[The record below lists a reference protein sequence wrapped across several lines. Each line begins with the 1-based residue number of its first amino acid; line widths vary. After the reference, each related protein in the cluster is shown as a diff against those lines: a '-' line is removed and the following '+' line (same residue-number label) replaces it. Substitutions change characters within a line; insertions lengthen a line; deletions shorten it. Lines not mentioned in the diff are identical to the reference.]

1 LNSFPESGALAMRS
15 VNSNISNKP
24 VLLDRKKAAETTSGI
39 KTARFGSQLL
49 AIEQRMLFD
58 GALALSVDATTGDTS
73 YADKTSVVDK
83 SFDRA
88 AILSGAAAKASA
100 NSAPRDLVVIDTSIA
115 NWQTVADAAN
125 PSSQLLLLNAEQDG
139 LSQIANAM
147 VSGNYKSVHIVSHGD
162 DGKLRLGNR
171 SVTAAN
177 IEQYS
182 ADLER
187 IGQSLTESGDI
198 ILYGCEIGKGAAGAS
213 FLQALAR
220 ATNADV
226 AASTNNTGAAAKGG
240 DWVLE
245 AQTGSIE
252 TLSALS
258 TANLGAYAGLL
269 PVTAADVALTIV
281 ASSDVQTDPSSDAL
295 SNDPNPERAVTVSV
309 APGEIVRYR
318 MIVRLPEGD
327 TTGASINATL
337 PTGLQF
343 MADGSAT
350 IAFIADGGIVS
361 TTVSG
366 GAVVGSGAS
375 LGDPAIASI
384 RPVAPIG
391 ASQITVTGTSVTFN
405 LGNLFNYDNDVGGEF
420 VVIEFNAM
428 VDNASSTVARGQQK
442 AVSFEFSEELLPGV
456 RSSITSDVDSLKII
470 EPQIVNVDKRFV
482 SLVGNVATFETTFS
496 NTGDSNADRV
506 RVVDTFAGYPNIT
519 FGPTNTVT
527 VTRTDT
533 SGTSLVT
540 YTNNGASGFDFVIS
554 TVKPGDV
561 ITVRYTANVTDITQ
575 AVPSQDIKVTYT
587 SLTLSPSDL
596 SSFGGALD
604 LDPLVLGVMPSLSL
618 GERTGELSGYGAP
631 MNTYSSLNGA
641 GIGIISGRLW
651 DDTPAYGGGLPSDS
665 FTTGERALEGITVNL
680 RDVATTLII
689 RSTQT
694 LANGTYSFTGLAV
707 GDYRVE
713 VATPTFNDSGV
724 GGSGMVKIRYD
735 AGGGTPL
742 QQSDGVIS
750 LALVDGSA
758 LVNQDFGFVQLNEAP
773 VVSKPGDK
781 TIAVN
786 SVLSFDNGSGATSA
800 GFIAVAD
807 EIQNIAT
814 ANMVMLTVTNGTL
827 DFPTTYTPPAG
838 FTVLGRGT
846 PSLSITGAINSLTA
860 GAPTINTIL
869 AQLQYRPTTG
879 YVGNDQLIVR
889 IDDKGALGDADGDCN
904 PNEVDDDNLF
914 DSKTINITIAAA
926 ANNPPVAVDD
936 ARSVQANQTITN
948 GQAINGNG
956 LGDSMDTDPDIAD
969 AGRLTICGVVAGNT
983 TTVANAGVGSSIT
996 GTWGNLVLQSNGSY
1010 TYTPNAA
1017 ALALPAGATR
1027 VDQFSYCLQD
1037 PAGSKD
1043 VGLITINL
1051 TGTNVVVANN
1061 PPVAVDDARSVQ
1073 ANQTITNGQAI
1084 NGNGLGDSMDT
1095 DPDVADAGLLTICG
1109 VVAGNTTTVANTG
1122 VGTSIA
1128 GTWGNLVLQSNGSY
1142 TYTPNAAA
1150 LALPAGATR
1159 VDQFSYCLQDP
1170 ASSKDV
1176 GLITINLTGT
1186 NVVTVSNPPVAV
1198 DDARTVQGNQTITN
1212 GQAINGNGV
1221 GDSKDTDPDVADAGL
1236 LTICGVEAG
1245 NKTAV
1250 GTSGVGTAIVG
1261 TYGTLV
1267 LQSNGSYTY
1276 TPNAAGQALQVGT
1289 TRVDQFSY
1297 CLQDPAGNKDVGLI
1311 TINLTGVKNPPAGAD
1326 KFIPLTEDIPYKITP
1341 SDFGFTDMDG
1351 DAFKAVR
1358 ITELPNPAGGKL
1370 FFNGQE
1376 VVFTAANPFLT
1387 VPFAD
1392 IGKLEFRPA
1401 PDVNTATLSAP
1412 PSISFQVCDS
1422 DGVLDPTPNKLTF
1435 SIAPANDPP
1444 KASQSVYEMDSSS
1457 PSCALE
1463 GLVLAAGTKP
1473 GVSDPDVPADT
1484 LTVAITA
1491 VPPVTEGQYFIGNS
1505 TVPLKAGDTLTPAQL
1520 QQLCFKPNPAISG
1533 TPNSTGRIPTTPL
1546 TYTVSDGKGG
1556 QDTSGSIQVNVRP
1569 PPVISVPPLPPVVP
1583 VPPVVVPPVVPP
1595 ALPPFLSPPVGRTV
1609 STASALRAA
1618 DDLRFSPIEDAKDLD
1633 AGGFFDG
1640 ASIKSVW
1647 NRERV
1652 AGVQVVAEEKQAI
1665 PAKQE
1670 VDCAPSPKVKPKLK
1684 AVKRSVFAE
1693 TLKDSTNK
1701 NFSEQLK
1708 TAQKRFK
1715 PPVRLTP
1722 KPLVG
1727 KEC

>member
-1 LNSFPESGALAMRS
+1 MRS

-24 VLLDRKKAAETTSGI
+24 VLSDRKKAAETTSGI

-58 GALALSVDATTGDTS
+58 GALALSVDATTADTS
-73 YADKTSVVDK
+73 YADKTSIVDK
-83 SFDRA
+83 SFDRVV
-88 AILSGAAAKASA
+88 ILSGAAAKALS

-115 NWQTVADAAN
+115 DWQTVADAAN
-125 PSSQLLLLNAEQDG
+125 PNSQLLLLNAEQDG

-147 VSGNYKSVHIVSHGD
+147 VGGNFKSVHIVSHGD
-162 DGKLRLGNR
+162 DGKLKLGTR

-198 ILYGCEIGKGAAGAS
+198 VLYGCEIGKGAAGAS

-226 AASTNNTGAAAKGG
+226 AASTNNTGAVAKGG

-258 TANLGAYAGLL
+258 TVNLGAYAGLL
-269 PVTAADVALTIV
+269 PVTGADVALTIV
-281 ASSDVQTDPSSDAL
+281 ATSDVQTDPGSSVL
-295 SNDPNPERAVTVSV
+295 SNDPNPENEVTVSV

-318 MIVRLPEGD
+318 MIVKLPEGN

-366 GAVVGSGAS
+366 STVVGSGAS

-405 LGNLFNYDNDVGGEF
+405 LGDLFNYDNDVGGEF
-420 VVIEFNAM
+420 VIIEFNAM
-428 VDNASSTVARGQQK
+428 VDNASTAVVRGTQK
-442 AVSFEFSEELLPGV
+442 DVSFEFSEELLPGV
-456 RSSITSDVDSLKII
+456 RSSITSDVDTLRII
-470 EPQIVNVDKRFV
+470 EPEIVNVDKRFV

-533 SGTSLVT
+533 SGTNPVT
-540 YTNNGASGFDFVIS
+540 FTNNGASGFDFVIS

-575 AVPSQDIKVTYT
+575 AVPSQDIRVTYT

-631 MNTYSSLNGA
+631 MNTYSSLDDA
-641 GIGIISGRLW
+641 GIGVISGRLW

-665 FTTGERALEGITVNL
+665 FTIGERALEGITVNL

-707 GDYRVE
+707 GDYRIE

-735 AGGGTPL
+735 AGGGSPV

-758 LVNQDFGFVQLNEAP
+758 LANQDFGFVQLNEAP

-781 TIAVN
+781 TIAIN

-800 GFIAVAD
+800 GFITVAD

-814 ANMVMLTVTNGTL
+814 ANMAMLTVTNGTL

-838 FTVLGRGT
+838 FIVSGRGT
-846 PSLSITGAINSLTA
+846 SSLSITGAINSLTA

-889 IDDKGALGDADGDCN
+889 IDDKGALGDADGDCI
-904 PNEVDDDNLF
+904 PNEVADDNLF

-926 ANNPPVAVDD
+926 
-936 ARSVQANQTITN
+936 
-948 GQAINGNG
+948 
-956 LGDSMDTDPDIAD
+956 
-969 AGRLTICGVVAGNT
+969 
-983 TTVANAGVGSSIT
+983 
-996 GTWGNLVLQSNGSY
+996 
-1010 TYTPNAA
+1010 
-1017 ALALPAGATR
+1017 
-1027 VDQFSYCLQD
+1027 
-1037 PAGSKD
+1037 
-1043 VGLITINL
+1043 
-1051 TGTNVVVANN
+1051 ANN

-1122 VGTSIA
+1122 VGTSIP
-1128 GTWGNLVLQSNGSY
+1128 GTWGNLVLQSTGSY

-1159 VDQFSYCLQDP
+1159 VDQFTYCLQDP
-1170 ASSKDV
+1170 AGSKDV

-1186 NVVTVSNPPVAV
+1186 NVVVANNPPVAV

-1212 GQAINGNGV
+1212 GQAINGNGL

-1245 NKTAV
+1245 NKTSV
-1250 GTSGVGTAIVG
+1250 GTSGVGNAIAG

-1326 KFIPLTEDIPYKITP
+1326 KFIPLTEDTPYKITP
-1341 SDFGFTDMDG
+1341 SDFGFTDPDG
-1351 DAFKAVR
+1351 DTFKAVR

-1392 IGKLEFRPA
+1392 MGKLEFRPA

-1412 PSISFQVCDS
+1412 PAISFQVCDS
-1422 DGVLDPTPNKLTF
+1422 DGILDPTPNKLTF

-1546 TYTVSDGKGG
+1546 TFTVSDGKGG

-1583 VPPVVVPPVVPP
+1583 VPPVVVPP
-1595 ALPPFLSPPVGRTV
+1595 ALPPFLSSPVGRTV
-1609 STASALRAA
+1609 STASALRAF

-1652 AGVQVVAEEKQAI
+1652 AGVQVVAEEKQAT
-1665 PAKQE
+1665 PVKQE
-1670 VDCAPSPKVKPKLK
+1670 IDCVPTPKEKPKLK

-1693 TLKDSTNK
+1693 TLKDNVNK

-1715 PPVRLTP
+1715 PPVKLTP
-1722 KPLVG
+1722 KPLVA